1 MPRGRPRK
9 IKIEETGEEIE
20 ISNGDGEET
29 PVQTE
34 KEKLQALHKQLTDLG
49 VNRISQLE
57 NLIAKAE

>member
-1 MPRGRPRK
+1 MPKKKNGFSP
-9 IKIEETGEEIE
+9 IEEEEE
-20 ISNGDGEET
+20 DFQDT

-57 NLIAKAE
+57 NLISRAEG

>member
-1 MPRGRPRK
+1 MPKKKNGFIP
-9 IKIEETGEEIE
+9 EEEEE
-20 ISNGDGEET
+20 DFQDT

-57 NLIAKAE
+57 NLISRAE

>member
-1 MPRGRPRK
+1 MPKKP
-9 IKIEETGEEIE
+9 KIEEEE
-20 ISNGDGEET
+20 EEEEDFEVHT

-57 NLIAKAE
+57 NLISRAE